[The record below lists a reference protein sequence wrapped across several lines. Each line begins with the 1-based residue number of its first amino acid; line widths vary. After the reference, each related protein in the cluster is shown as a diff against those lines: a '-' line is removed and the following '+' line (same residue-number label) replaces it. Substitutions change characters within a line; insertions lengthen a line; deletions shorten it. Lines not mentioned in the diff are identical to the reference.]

1 VPHDEN
7 IYYYK
12 YFFLQ
17 VINNKVNLRQIDY
30 PNFKKIERKKI
41 MDRLSQLE
49 SELSEIKL
57 ELKNMKENYEKIIG
71 ELTGKLNKSQSLRG
85 FANIYQYKNSLILMS
100 NSKDKGTY
108 EIKEQIKKIG
118 GKWAKLAD
126 TDTIKIS
133 GWIFPG
139 VCKDSTPEDSIIDI
153 VNKLKDV
160 SVHLDYDYKGVLRL
174 SE

>member
-1 VPHDEN
+1 
-7 IYYYK
+7 
-12 YFFLQ
+12 
-17 VINNKVNLRQIDY
+17 
-30 PNFKKIERKKI
+30 
-41 MDRLSQLE
+41 MDRISQLE
-49 SELSEIKL
+49 SELSELKL
-57 ELKNMKENYEKIIG
+57 ELKNMKTNYNTIIE
-71 ELTGKLNKSQSLRG
+71 ELTKRLSKLESLQG

-100 NSKDKGTY
+100 DSKDKGTY

-139 VCKDSTPEDSIIDI
+139 VCKDITPEASITVV

-160 SVHLDYDYKGVLRL
+160 NVNLAYEYKGELKL
-174 SE
+174 T

>member
-1 VPHDEN
+1 
-7 IYYYK
+7 
-12 YFFLQ
+12 
-17 VINNKVNLRQIDY
+17 
-30 PNFKKIERKKI
+30 
-41 MDRLSQLE
+41 MDRLSHLE

-57 ELKNMKENYEKIIG
+57 ELKNMKENYEKLIE
-71 ELTGKLNKSQSLRG
+71 ELTGKLNKSQSLQG

-100 NSKDKGTY
+100 DSKDKGTY

-139 VCKDSTPEDSIIDI
+139 VCKDSPPEASITDV

-160 SVHLDYDYKGVLRL
+160 NVNLVYEYKGVLKL
-174 SE
+174 TE